1 MNLNEF
7 TESPAGKAA
16 VSFLEKIA
24 GSLPDIIYNS
34 NAAINFRI
42 RALRNQLDSLK
53 RIQEMCEERKISIR
67 QIKLNT
73 LLPYL
78 EGSAV
83 EEEPELQNAWTR
95 LMVNYLDA
103 NKVMNSHVY
112 PEILK
117 QISTLDLRILG
128 TMART
133 GAVVTSDST
142 TSENELIT
150 ELLIANLNRLN
161 LIEKDAPFDSG
172 PTYDFNTGKETEV
185 RKIQYFITPFGF
197 NFLQAIGY
205 KPNEN

>member
-1 MNLNEF
+1 MSLNEF
-7 TESPAGKAA
+7 VESPTGKAA

-24 GSLPDIIYNS
+24 GSLPDLIYNS
-34 NAAINFRI
+34 NAAINFRM
-42 RALRNQLDSLK
+42 RALKNQLDSLK
-53 RIQEMCEERKISIR
+53 RIQEMCEERKINIR

-117 QISTLDLRILG
+117 QISTLDLRILAVLAKNG
-128 TMART
+128 TIK
-133 GAVVTSDST
+133 TSISM
-142 TSENELIT
+142 TSKSEIINELD
-150 ELLIANLNRLN
+150 IANLDRLN

-172 PTYDFNTGKETEV
+172 PTFDFTTGAETKV
-185 RKIQYFITPFGF
+185 RKVQYYLTPFGF

-205 KPNEN
+205 NPDEN

>member
-1 MNLNEF
+1 
-7 TESPAGKAA
+7 
-16 VSFLEKIA
+16 
-24 GSLPDIIYNS
+24 
-34 NAAINFRI
+34 
-42 RALRNQLDSLK
+42 
-53 RIQEMCEERKISIR
+53 MCQERKINIR

-117 QISTLDLRILG
+117 QISTLDLRILD
-128 TMART
+128 TMARS
-133 GAVVTSDST
+133 GAIVTSDST

-150 ELLIANLNRLN
+150 ELLIANLNRLH

-172 PTYDFNTGKETEV
+172 PIYDFTTGTETEV
-185 RKIQYFITPFGF
+185 RQIQYFLTPFGF

-205 KPNEN
+205 SQK